1 MWLRLDLDGVE
12 MYLRIQGFRKS
23 ALPDDDAWC
32 RVSLHLQSPWLH
44 YDLDEHILCSEE
56 VKWLSKTIEDAF
68 DKRLPKNEEL
78 EFIEP
83 NIRFIFSCLDAE
95 GELTRP
101 PMADLQ
107 VFFWNGQLPLPLFRR
122 SRSRRAAAIS
132 APCDGRGGLKRPARA
147 LLAGQGGHFAGIW
160 GLRGRFRLQNA
171 VEYDFI

>member
-12 MYLRIQGFRKS
+12 MYLRIQGFRES
-23 ALPDDDAWC
+23 ASPDEDAWC

-107 VFFWNGQLPLPLFRR
+107 VFFWNGYPTANYLSIRFDEADLDALRQYLRLVTGEADLSDQRVRFWLDKGAILPEY
-122 SRSRRAAAIS
+122 
-132 APCDGRGGLKRPARA
+132 GG
-147 LLAGQGGHFAGIW
+147 
-160 GLRGRFRLQNA
+160 
-171 VEYDFI
+171 

>member
-12 MYLRIQGFRKS
+12 MYLRIQGVRES
-23 ALPDDDAWC
+23 ASPDDDAWC

-83 NIRFIFSCLDAE
+83 DFCFIFSCFDV
-95 GELTRP
+95 GGKPSWP
-101 PMADLQ
+101 PMADLHIS
-107 VFFWNGQLPLPLFRR
+107 FWDDGLTANYLSLCFGKTNLDALWQYLRLVTGEADSSDPRVRFWLDKGAILP
-122 SRSRRAAAIS
+122 
-132 APCDGRGGLKRPARA
+132 
-147 LLAGQGGHFAGIW
+147 
-160 GLRGRFRLQNA
+160 
-171 VEYDFI
+171 EYGC

>member
-12 MYLRIQGFRKS
+12 MYLRIQGFRES
-23 ALPDDDAWC
+23 ASPDEDAWC

-107 VFFWNGQLPLPLFRR
+107 VFFWNGYPTDNYLSLRFDKADLDALRQYLRLVTGEADLSDPRVRFWLDKGVILP
-122 SRSRRAAAIS
+122 
-132 APCDGRGGLKRPARA
+132 
-147 LLAGQGGHFAGIW
+147 
-160 GLRGRFRLQNA
+160 
-171 VEYDFI
+171 EYGC

>member
-12 MYLRIQGFRKS
+12 MYLRIQGVRES
-23 ALPDDDAWC
+23 ASPDDDAWC
-32 RVSLHLQSPWLH
+32 RVSLHLQSSWLN

-107 VFFWNGQLPLPLFRR
+107 VFFWNGYLTNNYLSLRFGEADLDALRQYLRLVTGEADLSDPRVRFWLDKGVILP
-122 SRSRRAAAIS
+122 
-132 APCDGRGGLKRPARA
+132 
-147 LLAGQGGHFAGIW
+147 
-160 GLRGRFRLQNA
+160 
-171 VEYDFI
+171 EYGC

>member
-12 MYLRIQGFRKS
+12 MYLRIQGFRES
-23 ALPDDDAWC
+23 ASPDDDAWC
-32 RVSLHLQSPWLH
+32 RVSLHLQSSWLH

-78 EFIEP
+78 GFIEP
-83 NIRFIFSCLDAE
+83 NIRLLFSCLDAE

-107 VFFWNGQLPLPLFRR
+107 VFFWNGYPTGNYLSLRFDKAGLDALWQYLRLVTGEADLSDPRVRFWLDKGAILP
-122 SRSRRAAAIS
+122 
-132 APCDGRGGLKRPARA
+132 
-147 LLAGQGGHFAGIW
+147 
-160 GLRGRFRLQNA
+160 
-171 VEYDFI
+171 EYEA

>member
-95 GELTRP
+95 GGLTRP

-107 VFFWNGQLPLPLFRR
+107 VFFWNGYPTANYLSLCFDEADLDALWQYLRVVTGEADLSDPRVRFWLDKGVILPEY
-122 SRSRRAAAIS
+122 
-132 APCDGRGGLKRPARA
+132 GG
-147 LLAGQGGHFAGIW
+147 
-160 GLRGRFRLQNA
+160 
-171 VEYDFI
+171 